1 MRAPAMSE
9 KKPIRLLL
17 VEDHRLV
24 RAGLRALFE
33 GSPNIEVVA
42 EADNGREALAQIA
55 EHRPTIVLMDISMPN
70 LNGIDATRQIARE
83 SPGLHVIILSMHSN
97 DEYVLQA
104 LRAGARGY
112 ILKEAAP
119 RELEFAVE
127 AVTRGELFLSPAISK
142 RVIDDYLAQ
151 AAGDITPLERLTPR
165 QREILQLIAEGK
177 STKQIAAVL
186 DTSLKTVETHRAS
199 LMKRLA
205 IHDVAGLVRY
215 AIKHGLISPER

>member
-1 MRAPAMSE
+1 MSE

-17 VEDHRLV
+17 VEDHRLI
-24 RAGLRALFE
+24 RAGLRALLE

-42 EADNGREALAQIA
+42 EADNGREALAQIV

-70 LNGIDATRQIARE
+70 LNGIEATRQIAKE
-83 SPGLHVIILSMHSN
+83 FPGPHVIILSMHSN
-97 DEYVLQA
+97 DEYVIQA

-142 RVIDDYLAQ
+142 RVIDDYLTQVA
-151 AAGDITPLERLTPR
+151 DEITPLERLSPR

-186 DTSLKTVETHRAS
+186 DTSVKTIETHRAS